1 MGKIVCIRPLGGRTL
16 QRLAVY
22 CGSSPGNDTSF
33 ADATRALGS
42 AMTAR
47 NIDLVYGGGKL
58 GLMGIIADTILE
70 GGGKAFG
77 VIPETLVGIEAA
89 HNGLSEQHIV
99 TNMHERKAKMTDL
112 TDAFVALPGGI
123 GTLDELFEAWTW
135 NALGYHAKP
144 FALLNIGGYWD
155 PLVELVEKI
164 ASEGFMSRTRQKQLI
179 ISDTIDD
186 ALDQLTEACKT
197 ATKGIT
203 L

>member
-1 MGKIVCIRPLGGRTL
+1 M

-22 CGSSPGNDTSF
+22 CGSRSGNDS
-33 ADATRALGS
+33 AYATATQALGH

-58 GLMGIIADTILE
+58 GLMGIIADTVLD
-70 GGGKAFG
+70 GGGKALG
-77 VIPETLVGIEAA
+77 VIPETLVEIEAA
-89 HNGLSEQHIV
+89 HCGLTEQHV
-99 TNMHERKAKMTDL
+99 VSNMHDRKAKMTEL

-155 PLVELVEKI
+155 PLVALVERI
-164 ASEGFMSRTRQKQLI
+164 AEQGFMSRERQQQLI
-179 ISDTIDD
+179 VSDNIEDVLSQLSD
-186 ALDQLTEACKT
+186 ACQT
-197 ATKGIT
+197 ASQGIT